1 MKRTAV
7 MVALL
12 VGFVLVA
19 VSAQKLTAQ
28 AQVPYWA
35 YGFLKPAAPGE
46 AAPPCR
52 DATPVS
58 CNRLVPPAADD
69 GVLRRVPGS
78 NASFT
83 LRQIGFGYGPADWF
97 SEDHPSAPEIV
108 TRGREKDG
116 VRACAL
122 CHYHNGKGKMENA
135 GVAGL
140 PVNYFMQAMAAF
152 ASGAR
157 KSADPRK
164 HNTHEM
170 IAIAKALT
178 PAETRA
184 AAEYFASI
192 TWTPW
197 IKVIETDTVPKFHA
211 TPAGIFVP
219 EKGGGTEP
227 LGPRVIEMPE
237 NVEQTEVFRNPRSG
251 WVAYVPIGSVAR
263 GELLATTGGAS
274 VVAGKIAPGPT
285 IACTICH
292 GPELKGIGEVPAIAG
307 RSPSYIVR
315 QLYDMRQGTRK
326 TDLMKAV
333 VANLSNEDLVALAA
347 YAATRVP

>member
-1 MKRTAV
+1 MTKRIGALILTLCCTAV
-7 MVALL
+7 
-12 VGFVLVA
+12 GGA
-19 VSAQKLTAQ
+19 VFGGQDG
-28 AQVPYWA
+28 PYWA
-35 YGFLKPAAPGE
+35 YGFLKPAVPGE

-52 DATPVS
+52 DSTPVS
-58 CNRLVPPAADD
+58 CNRPGAPVADD
-69 GVLRRVPGS
+69 GVQKRVPGS
-78 NASFT
+78 SVSLT

-97 SEDHPSAPEIV
+97 PEDHPSAPEIV
-108 TRGREKDG
+108 ARGREQDG

-140 PVNYFMQAMAAF
+140 PVNYFMQTMAAF

-184 AAEYFASI
+184 SAEYFGSI
-192 TWTPW
+192 KWTPW
-197 IKVIETDTVPKFHA
+197 IKVIETENVPKFRA
-211 TPAGIFVP
+211 TPLGLFIA
-219 EKGGGTEP
+219 EKGEGTEP
-227 LGPRVIEMPE
+227 LGQRVIEMPE
-237 NVEQTEVFRNPRSG
+237 NAEQTEVFRNPRFG
-251 WVAYVPIGSVAR
+251 FLAYVPTGSIAK
-263 GELLATTGGAS
+263 GQMLATTGGAT

-285 IACTICH
+285 TACTICH
-292 GPELKGIGEVPAIAG
+292 GPELKGLGDVPAIAG

-315 QLYDMRQGTRK
+315 QLYDMQQGTRA
-326 TDLMKAV
+326 TDLMKPV
-333 VANLSNEDLVALAA
+333 VTNLSNDDMVALAA
-347 YAATRVP
+347 YAASRVP